1 MFSNSLPFTAWD
13 SMEDGLLSLNG
24 AGTGVGATS
33 GQPQPPKGFQT
44 KDQVAAEQTE
54 AIQKLRNAGTPMA
67 MPPPPT
73 LNGGGQQ
80 KAPKKGHD
88 DVPIDMTDV
97 ELEAPQMTKG
107 AADISNYRNVSDL
120 LYIVIAVLAIEV
132 IVLFAVRYLP
142 EVFGQHLNRWY
153 DLFGLNAVIADVMII
168 VVGFLIARYLYTLW
182 VRRKFA
188 GGQWSPLKFTGT
200 LVGVQ
205 LIHDLL
211 FYYGVIQQIPRG
223 HNIMMDV
230 FKDYAA
236 SGGAKILA
244 GDAAMMIGSAGLAML
259 LKGQPLHIVAS
270 VGSLLVYAV
279 PYILYTKNQFSALK

>member
-1 MFSNSLPFTAWD
+1 MFSDSLPFTAWD
-13 SMEDGLLSLNG
+13 SMEGGLMSLDGG
-24 AGTGVGATS
+24 GGMGATS

-44 KDQVAAEQTE
+44 KDQVAAQQTD

-67 MPPPPT
+67 APPPPT
-73 LNGGGQQ
+73 LSGGTQQ
-80 KAPKKGHD
+80 PPLKKGHD
-88 DVPIDMTDV
+88 DEPIDMTDV
-97 ELEAPQMTKG
+97 ELGAPQMTKG
-107 AADISNYRNVSDL
+107 AADISNYRNVYDL

-142 EVFGQHLNRWY
+142 EIFGQHLNRWY

-168 VVGFLIARYLYTLW
+168 VVGFLMARYLYTLW

-188 GGQWSPLKFTGT
+188 NGQWSPLKFTGT

-205 LIHDLL
+205 LLHDLL
-211 FYYGVIQQIPRG
+211 FYFGVIQQIPRG
-223 HNIMMDV
+223 HNVMMDV
-230 FKDYAA
+230 FKDYAL

-244 GDAAMMIGSAGLAML
+244 GDAAMMIGSAGIAML

-270 VGSLLVYAV
+270 IGSLLVYAV